1 MSESRPRMTS
11 EMLLRAMNH
20 QVVDKPKLDKL
31 KELFK
36 REQIEDLELSE
47 QDLKAIAPS
56 IIPLKE

>member
-1 MSESRPRMTS
+1 MSESRPRMTN

-36 REQIEDLELSE
+36 KEQIQDLELSE